1 MRIIICENYEKM
13 SKRAAKLVAAQVLL
27 NPQSVLGLS
36 TGSTPVGMYN
46 ELISMYRAGEL
57 DFSQVKTFN
66 LDEYYPIKRDNE
78 QSYFKFMYKN
88 LFSEINIDLYNTHF
102 PDGET
107 DNPVSECENYEKLI
121 AQSGG
126 IDLQIL
132 GIGQNGHIGFN
143 EPDVNLNPYTH
154 LTNLT
159 ENTIRA
165 NSRFFEVYDE
175 VPRKALTMGIA
186 TILGAKKII
195 LLASGL
201 NKSRV
206 VSELIK
212 DGINTS
218 VPATMLKAHP
228 DAILIC
234 DRDAYSGV

>member
-27 NPQSVLGLS
+27 NPQSVLGLA

-88 LFSEINIDLYNTHF
+88 LFSKINIDLYNIHF

-159 ENTIRA
+159 ENTIKA
-165 NSRFFEVYDE
+165 NSRFFEAYDE

-186 TILGAKKII
+186 TILRAKKII

>member
-1 MRIIICENYEKM
+1 M

>member
-1 MRIIICENYEKM
+1 M

-27 NPQSVLGLS
+27 NPQSVLGLA

-88 LFSEINIDLYNTHF
+88 LFSKINIDLYNIHF

-159 ENTIRA
+159 ENTIKA
-165 NSRFFEVYDE
+165 NSRFFEAYDE

-186 TILGAKKII
+186 TILRAKKII

>member
-27 NPQSVLGLS
+27 NPQSVLGLA

-88 LFSEINIDLYNTHF
+88 LFSKINIDLYNIHF

-159 ENTIRA
+159 ENTIKA
-165 NSRFFEVYDE
+165 NSRFFEAYDE

-186 TILGAKKII
+186 TILRAKKII
-195 LLASGL
+195 LLANGL

>member
-1 MRIIICENYEKM
+1 M

-27 NPQSVLGLS
+27 NPQSVLGLA

-88 LFSEINIDLYNTHF
+88 LFSKINIDLYNIHF

-159 ENTIRA
+159 ENTIKA
-165 NSRFFEVYDE
+165 NSRFFEAYDE

-186 TILGAKKII
+186 TILRAKKII
-195 LLASGL
+195 LLANGL

>member
-27 NPQSVLGLS
+27 NPQSVLGLA